1 MPGDTKITREI
12 DSMTE
17 QNTNSLQNRV
27 ILVTGSGYGIGR
39 EAALTYARQGATVL
53 LLGRTEQ
60 ALNDTYDMIE
70 AEGLPQAAVLPFDLE
85 RTDEDLY
92 IELAELVSQHFGHLD
107 GALLN
112 AGVLGQRTMVEN
124 YHWDT
129 WQKVMQINVNAQ
141 FLLMKHLLPLLKA
154 APADASVILTTSS
167 VGRESRAYWGAYS
180 VSKFAT
186 EGLMQLLADELENTS
201 DIRVNCINPGAT
213 RTSMRAAAYP
223 AENPTAVIEAKD
235 IMPLYLHLMSPA
247 SIGTHG
253 QSLDAQPKRDAQV
266 KSESPSK

>member
-1 MPGDTKITREI
+1 
-12 DSMTE
+12 MTE
-17 QNTNSLQNRV
+17 QTTNSLKNRV
-27 ILVTGSGYGIGR
+27 ILVTGGGYGIGR
-39 EAALTYARQGATVL
+39 EAALTYAREGATVL

-70 AEGLPQAAVLPFDLE
+70 AEGLAQAAVLPFDLE

-92 IELAELVSQHFGHLD
+92 IELAELITQHFQHLD
-107 GALLN
+107 GILLN
-112 AGVLGQRTMVEN
+112 ASVLGQRTMVEN

-141 FLLMKHLLPLLKA
+141 FLLMKHLLPLLQA
-154 APADASVILTTSS
+154 APADASVIFTTSS

-186 EGLMQLLADELENTS
+186 EGLMQLLAEELENTS

-223 AENPTAVIEAKD
+223 VENPMTVVEAKD
-235 IMPLYLHLMSPA
+235 IMPLYLHLMSPS

-253 QSLDAQPKRDAQV
+253 QSLDAQPKRDAQPTIDATP
-266 KSESPSK
+266 K